1 MKKRYLFF
9 IAILILT
16 GATNSLTAQEKFEKE
31 SRIHADEVPSQA
43 KQFIA
48 SIDYS
53 GRIKWYREESLN
65 EDSFEAKFKMNRK
78 WHSIEFSTEGQLLD
92 AEIELDWDQLT
103 PETQQKIQVQLQ
115 SDCNNFK
122 LKKAQVQ
129 YRGTTEEVLSLIS
142 LPCQAAQ
149 HPSVRYEL
157 VFRCKKNGST
167 DLYEYLFDS
176 EGEVLLVNRIIF
188 KNTSH
193 LEY

>member
-16 GATNSLTAQEKFEKE
+16 GATNSLIAQEKFEKE
-31 SRIHADEVPSQA
+31 SRVHAEDAPTQA

-48 SIDYS
+48 SIDHA

-65 EDSFEAKFKMNRK
+65 ENSFEAKFKMNRK
-78 WHSIEFSTEGQLLD
+78 WHSIEFSTEGELLD
-92 AEIELDWDQLT
+92 AEIELDWDRLT
-103 PETQQKIQVQLQ
+103 PETQQKMEAQLQ

-122 LKKAQVQ
+122 LKRAQVQ
-129 YRGTTEEVLSLIS
+129 YRGTNEEVLSLIS
-142 LPCQAAQ
+142 LPEQSTQ

-157 VFRCKKNGST
+157 VFRCKKDGST

-176 EGEVLLVNRIIF
+176 KGNVLLVKKIIF
-188 KNTSH
+188 KHSSH